1 MKDIGNCDYCQELT
15 LEYIRKLAVLYGYK
29 HLNSM
34 IAEDGDRFQVI
45 CATCEM
51 VVQKGDK

>member
-29 HLNSM
+29 HLNS
-34 IAEDGDRFQVI
+34 IITEDGVQVI

-51 VVQKGDK
+51 VVQKEINK